1 MKLFSTII
9 IFSIAFCSFF
19 MANAQT
25 VASEEECIAA
35 SKKVLNHLLAGE
47 YEEVTALF
55 DDKVK
60 ASLNAEQLKQ
70 VWEGMGQRVG
80 AFQESKGITT
90 EEAQGHQVVTNN
102 LAFEKSTLGLR
113 LAFNSDDQISG
124 FFLVP
129 PK

>member
-9 IFSIAFCSFF
+9 IFFIAFCSFSI
-19 MANAQT
+19 ANAQT

-35 SKKVLNHLLAGE
+35 SKKVLNHLLAGQ
-47 YEEVTALF
+47 YEEVTSLF

-70 VWEGMGQRVG
+70 VWEGMEQRVG
-80 AFQESKGITT
+80 AFQESKSITT
-90 EEAQGHQVVTNN
+90 EEVQGNQVVTNN

>member
-9 IFSIAFCSFF
+9 IFSIALCSFS

-25 VASEEECIAA
+25 VASEAECIET
-35 SKKVLNHLLAGE
+35 STKVLNHLLAGE

-60 ASLNAEQLKQ
+60 ASLNTEQLKQ

-80 AFQESKGITT
+80 AFQESKGITA
-90 EEAQGHQVVTNN
+90 EEVQGNQVVTNN
-102 LAFEKSTLGLR
+102 LEFEKSTIGLR